1 MLFVFRSCIDMTILT
16 FSMKL
21 LIWKSTQMFFFLW
34 NSFIFVI
41 FIFNVFVSRRLGTA
55 KHCRKLYRRALERVW
70 DHVEVVGAAFMVFEQ
85 LEGDLETMADLL
97 RRYKARL
104 VNNFKN
110 IKLRFVTLADN
121 SHNIKQRGLE
131 SLWLME
137 WILFDW
143 NVLGINGIVNPN
155 LEW

>member
-1 MLFVFRSCIDMTILT
+1 M
-16 FSMKL
+16 
-21 LIWKSTQMFFFLW
+21 
-34 NSFIFVI
+34 
-41 FIFNVFVSRRLGTA
+41 FVSRRLGTA

-131 SLWLME
+131 
-137 WILFDW
+137 IC
-143 NVLGINGIVNPN
+143 G
-155 LEW
+155 